1 MSHVDHFLN
10 PNGVSPLTSKE
21 AKGGRGEEEKRGR
34 GKHQRGVVVLA
45 AGAGCVER
53 RAPALVAGG
62 AHGITHGF
70 GRRVVRSMKKEQ
82 GPTIDLH

>member
-1 MSHVDHFLN
+1 MR
-10 PNGVSPLTSKE
+10 
-21 AKGGRGEEEKRGR
+21 RGEEGKRDR

-62 AHGITHGF
+62 ARGIARGF
-70 GRRVVRSMKKEQ
+70 GRGVVRSMKKEQ
-82 GPTIDLH
+82 GPTVDLH